1 MTRTETVPAPVPRP
15 SQSLYQPTRS
25 EKARQDFV
33 LSLKFLANG
42 PAQQRV
48 RAAYRDQ
55 IEPALMKAR
64 GAPPLRR
71 QDVEQDLARSQAF
84 RHWAVLA
91 HRSQSMMWDSIEAT
105 TRRMAPAATQR
116 LLALRAAVP
125 RHGSLELDPELAVP
139 PPIGN
144 TEIHRQLGIQPG
156 GYHGAAD
163 PDLTPGLRYIGASQI
178 YAPGKGNFEAAG
190 DDRGAALAR
199 QVRARFP
206 DLQPTRILD
215 LGCGIGMHAQSVARA
230 FPQAEYHAVDVAA
243 GLLRFA
249 HLLAEERGVP
259 ILFYQR
265 DAARTGFPDGHFD
278 LIISNI
284 LFHETNSARLPQIL
298 RECRRLLR
306 PGGAMLHADVGT
318 QPSRLGL
325 ADQVM
330 NDWQVRWNG
339 EPFWTAFA
347 QYDMREEVVAAGFD
361 PARTFAEH
369 VAKSGAAPAYVFGAR
384 A

>member
-1 MTRTETVPAPVPRP
+1 MPPPAQP
-15 SQSLYQPTRS
+15 LYQPTPL

-48 RAAYRDQ
+48 REDYRER
-55 IEPALMKAR
+55 IEPGLAQAR
-64 GAPPLRR
+64 GAAPARR
-71 QDVEQDLARSQAF
+71 EEVERDITRSLSF
-84 RHWAVLA
+84 RQWAVLT

-105 TRRMAPAATQR
+105 TRRMAPAVTRR
-116 LLALRAAVP
+116 LLELRASGA
-125 RHGSLELDPELAVP
+125 RCGSLQLDPALPIP

-144 TEIHRQLGIQPG
+144 TEIHRQPG
-156 GYHGAAD
+156 GFHGGAD

-199 QVRARFP
+199 QVRTRFP
-206 DLQPTRILD
+206 GLQPTRILD
-215 LGCGIGMHAQSVARA
+215 LGCGIGLHAQSVARE

-249 HLLAEERGVP
+249 HLLAEQRGVP
-259 ILFYQR
+259 IHFHQR
-265 DAARTGFPDGHFD
+265 DAAQTGFADAHFD
-278 LIISNI
+278 LIVSNI

-306 PGGAMLHADVGT
+306 PGGAMLHIDVGT
-318 QPSRLGL
+318 QVSRLGL

-330 NDWQVRWNG
+330 NHWQVRWNG

-347 QYDMREEVVAAGFD
+347 QYDMGEEIIAAGFD
-361 PARTFAEH
+361 PARVFAEH
-369 VAKSGAAPAYVFGAR
+369 VAKPGAAPAYVFGAG